1 MATKKPTKKTTTKNT
16 TATETQG
23 TEQQGAAPLNVIA
36 QYVKDISF
44 ENPGVKLS
52 SRGDD
57 RPDIA
62 IHVETHGEK
71 FEQRGDRA
79 FEVSLRIR
87 VDAKQKNDQL
97 FLMELDYAGVFEIGA
112 DVPEQY
118 LHPIIMVE
126 CPRIL
131 FPFARSIVATT
142 IQEGGYPSLL
152 LTPVDF
158 AALYQQQV
166 MKQQAEKEA
175 AAK

>member
-1 MATKKPTKKTTTKNT
+1 MATKKTTKKTEEAT
-16 TATETQG
+16 TAQQAG
-23 TEQQGAAPLNVIA
+23 TPLSVIS

-44 ENPGVKLS
+44 ENPGVNLQSGK
-52 SRGDD
+52 D

-62 IHVETHGEK
+62 IHVETHAEK
-71 FEQRGDRA
+71 LSKVGDRT
-79 FEVSLRIR
+79 FEVSLKVK
-87 VDAKQKNDQL
+87 VDAKQKKDQL
-97 FLMELDYAGVFEIGA
+97 FLMELDYAGIFEIGA

-131 FPFARSIVATT
+131 FPFARSIVAST

-166 MKQQAEKEA
+166 MKQQAQREA

>member
-1 MATKKPTKKTTTKNT
+1 MATKKTTKN
-16 TATETQG
+16 ETPEA
-23 TEQQGAAPLNVIA
+23 EQPGSAPLNVVA

-44 ENPGVKLS
+44 ENPGVALNTAGAK
-52 SRGDD
+52 D

-71 FEQRGDRA
+71 LGKKDDRT
-79 FEVSLRIR
+79 FEVSLKIK
-87 VDAKQKNDQL
+87 VDAKQKKDQL

-131 FPFARSIVATT
+131 FPFARSIVAST

-166 MKQQAEKEA
+166 MKQQAEGA
-175 AAK
+175 AASK

>member
-1 MATKKPTKKTTTKNT
+1 MATKKTTKDTSTSKSNGKPQ
-16 TATETQG
+16 AT
-23 TEQQGAAPLNVIA
+23 QQQNSAPLNVIS

-44 ENPGVKLS
+44 ENPGVQLKS
-52 SRGDD
+52 NGNE

-62 IHVETHGEK
+62 INIETHGEK
-71 FEQRGDRA
+71 VEGRTDRT

-87 VDAKQKNDQL
+87 VDAKQKKDQL
-97 FLMELDYAGVFEIGA
+97 FLMELDYAGIFEIGA
-112 DVPEQY
+112 DVPDQY

-131 FPFARSIVATT
+131 FPFARSLVAST

-158 AALYQQQV
+158 AALYQEQVAKQKEQQT
-166 MKQQAEKEA
+166 